1 MFKFFLRNL
10 LFFKTFNLKS
20 IFLYEAITVCVNTS
34 QQKLLWLIR
43 HSWTIIPW
51 ARGPREK
58 QVKRSVKHIDDQLKN
73 FAVRLGADESL
84 NIPQLPCLF
93 VSNFIS
99 GKH

>member
-1 MFKFFLRNL
+1 MSSSRVVELEFLGLAPVRG
-10 LFFKTFNLKS
+10 S
-20 IFLYEAITVCVNTS
+20 SDHDRGGPNTS
-34 QQKLLWLIR
+34 QQKLMWLIR